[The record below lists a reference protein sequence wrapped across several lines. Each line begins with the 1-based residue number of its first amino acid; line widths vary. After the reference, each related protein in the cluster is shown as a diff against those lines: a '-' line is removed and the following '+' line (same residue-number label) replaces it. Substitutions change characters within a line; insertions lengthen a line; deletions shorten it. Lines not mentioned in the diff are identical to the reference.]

1 MTGQLTLFSP
11 LFETAAMA
19 AVFDDLAHLQG
30 MLDFEAALAAAEA
43 DCGVI
48 PMTAVAAITAA
59 CQAILFDTAAIG
71 EAAASA
77 GNTAIPLVKALTAL
91 VAASDPEAARWVH
104 WGATSQDA
112 MDTGLV
118 VQIAKAVPL
127 LRHDLLQLEG
137 HLAAL
142 VDTHRHTVQVARTWM
157 QHALPMTFGLKAA
170 GWLSAVMRVRHR
182 LEQAAA
188 ATKVLQFGG
197 AAGTL
202 AALGPDGLRV
212 SHALGGVLGL
222 ELPDMPWHGQRDRLV
237 DLGGS
242 LGLLAGTL
250 GKIAKDISLLMQT
263 EVAEVAEPTATGR
276 GGSSAMPHKRNPV
289 GCAVS
294 LAIAARTPALVATLY
309 TALVGEH
316 ERSLGSWQSEWQTL
330 PELFKLVAGSLRSMT
345 VVIGGLSVFPERM
358 NANLAITHGL
368 VMAESVTVS
377 LGRKIGRLAA
387 HHVIET
393 ASRRAALE
401 DKPLRQILLETEA
414 VTNHLSPSEIDSA
427 LTPASYLGQTSAF
440 VARVLA
446 RQQQGEGKI
455 PSDE

>member
-11 LFETAAMA
+11 LFETATMS

-30 MLDFEAALAAAEA
+30 MLDFEAALAVAEA
-43 DCGVI
+43 ECGVI
-48 PMTAVAAITAA
+48 PPEAVAPIAAA
-59 CQAILFDTAAIG
+59 CKAALLDPLAIG

-91 VAASDPEAARWVH
+91 VATGDPEAARWVH

-118 VQIAKAVPL
+118 LQIGKAVPL
-127 LRHDLLQLEG
+127 LLHGLSQLEG

-142 VDTHRHTVQVARTWM
+142 SETHRDTVQVARTWM

-170 GWLSAVMRVRHR
+170 GWLSAVMRVRVR
-182 LEQAAA
+182 LEDAAT
-188 ATKVLQFGG
+188 ATKVLQLGG

-202 AALGPDGLRV
+202 AALGSDGLRV
-212 SHALGGVLGL
+212 SQALATVLHL

-237 DLGGS
+237 DLGS
-242 LGLLAGTL
+242 ALGLLAGTL

-263 EVAEVAEPTATGR
+263 EVAEVAEPTGANR

-309 TALVGEH
+309 GALVGEH

-330 PELFKLVAGSLRSMT
+330 PDLFKLAAGSLRSMT
-345 VVIGGLSVFPERM
+345 EVIGGLSVFPERM
-358 NANLAITHGL
+358 SANLNITQGL
-368 VMAESVTVS
+368 VMAESVTIT
-377 LGRKIGRLAA
+377 LGRKIGRLTA
-387 HHVIET
+387 HHVIEK

-401 DKPLRQILLETEA
+401 NKPLRQILLETED
-414 VTNHLSPSEIDSA
+414 VTRHLSTAEIDTA
-427 LTPASYLGQTSAF
+427 LSPASYLGQTSAF
-440 VARVLA
+440 IARVLA
-446 RQQQGEGKI
+446 WHQEEQGN
-455 PSDE
+455 SDD